1 MGDVLQL
8 SAALSAHKAYNMVF
22 CKKRDPKAYRKKL
35 DRLLAQTLQDKMHG
49 EWDDYGRLKEEN
61 EKRRGAKAPR
71 LFD

>member
-1 MGDVLQL
+1 MQL
-8 SAALSAHKAYNMVF
+8 SAVLSAHKAYKTVF
-22 CKKRDPKAYRKKL
+22 CKKRDPKTYRKML

-49 EWDDYGRLKEEN
+49 EWDDCGRLKEEN

>member
-1 MGDVLQL
+1 MRL
-8 SAALSAHKAYNMVF
+8 SAALSAHKAYNTVF
-22 CKKRDPKAYRKKL
+22 CKKRDLKTYRKML

-49 EWDDYGRLKEEN
+49 ERDDCGRMKKEN

>member
-1 MGDVLQL
+1 MQL
-8 SAALSAHKAYNMVF
+8 SAALSAHKAYNTVF
-22 CKKRDPKAYRKKL
+22 CKKRDPKTYREML

-61 EKRRGAKAPR
+61 EKRRGAFAPR

>member
-1 MGDVLQL
+1 MQL
-8 SAALSAHKAYNMVF
+8 STALSAHKAYNTVF
-22 CKKRDPKAYRKKL
+22 CKKRDPKTYRKKL

>member
-1 MGDVLQL
+1 MQL
-8 SAALSAHKAYNMVF
+8 SAALSAHKAYNTVF
-22 CKKRDPKAYRKKL
+22 CKKRNPKTYRKML

-61 EKRRGAKAPR
+61 EKRRGAKTPR